1 VLKVQQT
8 GYCDSVGLGFEMSSD
23 VYDERFPDNF
33 YRGVIISLNRATLKG
48 MVRSDSGREIRFQF
62 PYVEVVGAPIGGHAP
77 GIDLLH
83 VGDRVGF
90 DVGWSSSGL
99 VVTKIK
105 PL

>member
-1 VLKVQQT
+1 MN
-8 GYCDSVGLGFEMSSD
+8 GD
-23 VYDERFPDNF
+23 VFDERFPGNF
-33 YRGVIISLNRATLKG
+33 YHGVIISLNRAMLRGK
-48 MVRSDSGREIRFQF
+48 VRSDSGREISFQF
-62 PYVEVVGAPIGGHAP
+62 PYVAVVGAPLGGRAP

-90 DVGWSSSGL
+90 DVGWSSKGL